1 MSNSKMVSIQ
11 NNADLASRQAQEI
24 MSQINLYLPDPDS
37 ILKAQNAGTI
47 PYKDLLND
55 PHVAAVFQKRKSGVQ
70 NLEYELQNEN
80 CSPAVMQF
88 FEEYFKS
95 IDLYSL
101 IDNILNCV
109 FYGFQPFVL
118 QWEYVNGFY
127 SPLVE
132 DRPQQY
138 FFYNTTNQLC
148 IRPIAN
154 SQQQLAHPLAFLVA
168 RNKPT
173 YSNPY
178 GEKLASKIFWS
189 VTFKKS
195 GTKFWLK
202 MTEKY
207 GMPFLFGKTP
217 KVTTQEKRQD
227 FLAMLTTMVQDGVAV
242 INKEDAVDFLEAAG
256 KGDSSN
262 LYQALIKHCNQEITK
277 AFLTVSNTTEQ
288 QTTGSY
294 AAAVVQQDG
303 EKAVNQADAHIVERF
318 MNELVSKIAYINFA
332 QIGVDLVSIK
342 NYINNGGNPVSTK
355 NYINSAASR
364 VSTKN
369 YINSGRK
376 LPKFIMY
383 EKKDVDS
390 ELARRDEILSRIGV
404 KFTPAYFK
412 TKYNIGDDDFSL

>member
-1 MSNSKMVSIQ
+1 MPKMNKIKQ
-11 NNADLASRQAQEI
+11 NADKASREAQEI
-24 MSQINLYLPDPDS
+24 YSTALLYLPDPDTV
-37 ILKAQNAGTI
+37 LKAQNSGSIA
-47 PYKDLLND
+47 YKDLLND
-55 PHVAAVFQKRKSGVQ
+55 PHVSAVFQKRKSGVQ

-80 CSPAVMQF
+80 CSPAVMKF
-88 FEEYFKS
+88 FEEYLKS
-95 IDLYSL
+95 IDLYAL

-118 QWEYVNGFY
+118 QWEYADGFY
-127 SPLVE
+127 IPRVE

-138 FFYNTTNQLC
+138 FYYDTANQLR
-148 IRPIAN
+148 IRNTGSASDDN
-154 SQQQLAHPLAFLVA
+154 LAAPLAFCVA

-189 VTFKKS
+189 VNFKK
-195 GTKFWLK
+195 GGVRFWLK

-217 KVTTQEKRQD
+217 KATTQEKRLE
-227 FLAMLTTMVQDGVAV
+227 FLQMLNTMMQDGVAV
-242 INKEDAVDFLEAAG
+242 VNKEDAVDFLEAAG

-262 LYQALIKHCNQEITK
+262 LYQSLIRHCNLEITK

-288 QTTGSY
+288 QSTGSY

-318 MNELVSKIAYINFA
+318 MNEMIGKIATINFA
-332 QIGVDLVSIK
+332 
-342 NYINNGGNPVSTK
+342 GNRSSSTGRLL
-355 NYINSAASR
+355 SAAE
-364 VSTKN
+364 V
-369 YINSGRK
+369 
-376 LPKFIMY
+376 PKFILF

-390 ELARRDEILSRIGV
+390 ELAKRDEILARIGV
-404 KFTPAYFK
+404 KFTPEYFK
-412 TKYNIGDDDFSL
+412 TKYNLTESEFTL

>member
-1 MSNSKMVSIQ
+1 MSSSSMSSIQ
-11 NNADLASRQAQEI
+11 HSADLASRQAQEI

-37 ILKAQNAGTI
+37 ILKTQNAGTI

-80 CSPAVMQF
+80 CSPKVMQF

-118 QWEYVNGFY
+118 PWELVNGFY
-127 SPLVE
+127 IPQVE

-148 IRPIAN
+148 IRPITGGK
-154 SQQQLAHPLAFLVA
+154 QQIADPLAFMVA

-217 KVTTQEKRQD
+217 KATTQEKRQD
-227 FLAMLTTMVQDGVAV
+227 FLAMLTSMVQDGVAV

-288 QTTGSY
+288 QQTGSY

-318 MNELVSKIAYINFA
+318 MNELISKIAYINFPA
-332 QIGVDLVSIK
+332 SKVEPASLANFSVGRNPESIK
-342 NYINNGGNPVSTK
+342 NYNK
-355 NYINSAASR
+355 NIG
-364 VSTKN
+364 T
-369 YINSGRK
+369 
-376 LPKFIMY
+376 PKFILF
-383 EKKDVDS
+383 EKNDVDS
-390 ELARRDEILSRIGV
+390 ELAKRDEILSRIGV
-404 KFTPAYFK
+404 KFTTEYFIS
-412 TKYNIGDDDFSL
+412 KYNFKKSDLQK